1 MNSNIQNIMKRF
13 RSTLLIIAS
22 LSLFLA
28 SAHAQEATTQGTEF
42 WVSYMT
48 NGHKYISNAPNNGN
62 WILTQLLISAKR
74 NCSGTI
80 TNPQTGWSTSFTANA
95 NNITTIDIP
104 DTHGY
109 VDGTSESVV
118 NKGLKV
124 VTDDTVSVFCTN
136 IAHLS
141 FDASY
146 VLPIQSLADE
156 YIIQTYDQ
164 SHSAGSQVQEQN
176 QTSAFLIVAT
186 EDNTTIDI
194 TVTEE
199 TMGGHHGSFSV
210 TLNEGQVY
218 QVRSNNSTDYR
229 DLSGSRV
236 KARDGKRIA
245 VFNGNNLTGVPMN
258 GSSFDHIFEQ
268 AMPLQSW
275 GKKFVVT
282 SSLEREK
289 DYVKVTSASDNNVI
303 RKNGNVIATLSLN
316 ESHIFALQNSEK
328 SCLVE
333 STGPAAV
340 YLYNTTRGGNS
351 IGDPSV
357 VWIAPIEQRIDE
369 ITFSTF
375 NNENI
380 NISTHHVNII
390 VNRNDIG
397 TVELDGNLIPADQ
410 FENVNGTDEYAFT
423 RQNINHGVHRLQCF
437 GGFNAHVY
445 GFGVAKGYAYLVG
458 SKAIDLS
465 TRVTMNDTF
474 IPKQGTYEYCP
485 NAPIT
490 FEAEVNLENAS
501 ILWDFGD
508 GTTST
513 QNPVNHTYA
522 EKRVYE
528 VVLTATAKK
537 GQKSSDVSHYFVD
550 TRINHF
556 TEEVELCKGS
566 VYSEHGLN
574 VVITG
579 DTILETEIDNA
590 IHPIC
595 KDSLFVYVTAL
606 PGYYAFYED
615 ARCWLG
621 VPETYQDH
629 GFDFVYD
636 HPGDYYKQIS
646 EPTPEGCDS
655 IIDLHLVVAD
665 RIINPDTIV
674 QSVCSDSFIW
684 NGVTYYEDGIY
695 DQTFT
700 STAGCDSIVT
710 LRLSLSEVIQGG
722 TDTLTGP
729 CAGLMWHGKLY
740 NIPGFYTDTIPNSI
754 GCDSI
759 VHLSLTMPTAPK
771 PTEIYPMDSTNTA
784 PHWVIS
790 STEFDIHYY
799 DYTLHDSIVGAEW
812 DSVSWFWEAPCQWM
826 LEPFGEKNRCCRVT
840 VLNRVEDTIWLRAR
854 VHNPCDESDR
864 IERRYWFVC
873 SFYGIDGPSTGSEA
887 MAIDVLPNPN
897 DGEMT
902 LRFGEW
908 EGRVVAK
915 VYNMTS
921 QLVDQFALD
930 VSPHSEH
937 PYSLNRYPSGIYLM
951 VFDYGTGIVTRKV
964 SLIK

>member
-1 MNSNIQNIMKRF
+1 MRHLKAIFIF
-13 RSTLLIIAS
+13 IAALLLIQT
-22 LSLFLA
+22 
-28 SAHAQEATTQGTEF
+28 SAKAQEATTQGTEF

-80 TNPQTGWSTSFTANA
+80 TNPQTGWSTSFTVNA
-95 NNITTIDIP
+95 NNITTVDIP
-104 DTHGY
+104 ETHGY

-164 SHSAGSQVQEQN
+164 SHSAGSPVQTQN

-186 EDNTTIDI
+186 ENNTTVDI

-199 TMGGHHGSFSV
+199 TMGGHHGTFTT

-218 QVRSNNSTDYR
+218 QVRSNNADNNR

-245 VFNGNNLTGVPMN
+245 VFNGNNLTAVPTN

-303 RKNGNVIATLSLN
+303 RKNGTAIATLSIN
-316 ESHIFALQNSEK
+316 ESIVFELQNNEK
-328 SCLVE
+328 SCFIDC
-333 STGPAAV
+333 TGPAAV

-390 VNRNDIG
+390 VNRSDIG
-397 TVELDGNLIPADQ
+397 TVELDGNLIPVSQ
-410 FENVNGTDEYAFT
+410 FEDVNGSDEYAFT
-423 RQNINHGVHRLQCF
+423 RQNINHGVHHLQCF

-465 TRVTMNDTF
+465 TRVNMNGTF
-474 IPKQGTYEYCP
+474 VPKEGTYEYCP
-485 NAPIT
+485 NEPIT

-501 ILWDFGD
+501 LLWDFGD

-513 QNPVNHTYA
+513 QNPVSHTFA

-528 VVLTATAKK
+528 VVLTATAK
-537 GQKSSDVSHYFVD
+537 GQKSSDVSHYYVD
-550 TRINHF
+550 TRIKTF

-566 VYSEHGLN
+566 VYAEHGLN
-574 VVITG
+574 IVITG
-579 DTILETEIDNA
+579 DTIIGAEIDNA
-590 IHPIC
+590 VHPVC

-606 PGYYAFYED
+606 PGFYASYED
-615 ARCWLG
+615 ARCWRG
-621 VPETYQDH
+621 YPELYEGH
-629 GFDFVYD
+629 GFSFIYD
-636 HPGDYYKQIS
+636 HPGVYDEQIS

-655 IIDLHLVVAD
+655 IVDLHLVVAD

-674 QSVCSDSFIW
+674 QSVCSDSYTW

-695 DQTFT
+695 DQTFP
-700 STAGCDSIVT
+700 SMAGCDSIVT
-710 LRLSLSEVIQGG
+710 LKLSLSELIEGG
-722 TDTLTGP
+722 TDVLTGT
-729 CAGLMWHGKLY
+729 CAGLVWHGTLY
-740 NIPGFYTDTIPNSI
+740 NTPGEYTDTIPSSM

-759 VHLSLTMPTAPK
+759 VHLVLTMPTPPK
-771 PTEIYPMDSTNTA
+771 PTDIFPLDSTNTA

-799 DYTLHDSIVGAEW
+799 DYTLEDSLVGAEW
-812 DSVSWFWEAPCQWM
+812 DSVVWFWETPCQWI
-826 LEPFGEKNRCCRVT
+826 LEPFGENSRCCRVT
-840 VLNRVEDTIWLRAR
+840 VLNRVEDTVWLRAR

-873 SFYGIDGPSTGSEA
+873 SFYGIDDIGPSTNSDA
-887 MAIDVLPNPN
+887 LPIDIMPNPTN
-897 DGEMT
+897 GEMT
-902 LRFGEW
+902 LRFGDW
-908 EGRVVAK
+908 KGRVVAK
-915 VYNMTS
+915 VYNTTS

-930 VSPHSEH
+930 VSPNGEH
-937 PYSLNRYPSGIYLM
+937 HYSLSNCRSGIYII
-951 VFDYGTGIVTRKV
+951 VFDYGNGIVTRKV